1 MDVFGEP
8 QPDSLPISAKLHLK
22 KFSGIYSE
30 ALTWYQDR
38 ETLRL
43 VDGLGRALYT
53 PEILER
59 MYHYL
64 EQKGELYYIEYK
76 FHQAFVPVG
85 DVTLAP
91 HDLPIVIGRSEL
103 RGKGIGYAVIQA
115 LIGRARK
122 LGLSELD
129 VREIYDYNLASQKL
143 FLKCGFKRAEQ
154 TKLGYAYK
162 RRLK

>member
-8 QPDSLPISAKLHLK
+8 QPDSLPISAKLCLK
-22 KFSGIYSE
+22 KFSGIYPE
-30 ALTWYQDR
+30 ALIWYQDR

-43 VDGLGRALYT
+43 VDGPGRAPCT
-53 PEILER
+53 AEILEH

-76 FHQAFVPVG
+76 FHQAFIPVG

-103 RGKGIGYAVIQA
+103 RGRGIGYTVIQT
-115 LIGRARK
+115 LIGRALK
-122 LGLSELD
+122 LGLSELN

-143 FLKCGFKRAEQ
+143 FLKCGFERAEQ

-162 RRLK
+162 RTLR